1 MKSIGQTLKSA
12 RQKKNYTIEDI
23 HRLVRIHPKYIK
35 ALENDDYEV
44 FDGKVHA
51 KGFLKVYAQFL
62 DLETSEILALWR
74 REYEPTFEDPG
85 KEKYQ
90 KIKTLEPEKF
100 VVTPTMMVLSFVS
113 LLLLSFFV
121 YLFFQYKHYTDAPK
135 LEIYHPNDNQVV
147 EKDILDITGQTDLD
161 SDVFINNQK
170 IIANPDGSFL
180 TSIKLREGIN
190 SISIKAVNKLG
201 KENEKVVNIIY
212 RPESEEVPQSTP
224 SEDTVPSEVITTDG
238 T

>member
-1 MKSIGQTLKSA
+1 MKSIGQILKAA

-23 HRLVRIHPKYIK
+23 HRLVKIHPRYIR
-35 ALENDDYEV
+35 ALENDEYGV

-62 DLETSEILALWR
+62 DIETDEILALWR
-74 REYEPTFEDPG
+74 REYEPTFEDPV
-85 KEKYQ
+85 KERYQ

-100 VVTPTMMVLSFVS
+100 SITPTILVISFVS
-113 LLLLSFFV
+113 ILLLSFFI
-121 YLFFQYKHYTDAPK
+121 YLFFQYKHYTDAPN
-135 LEIYHPNDNQVV
+135 LEIYHPQDNQVV
-147 EKDILDITGQTDLD
+147 NNDVLDITGQTDLD
-161 SDVFINNQK
+161 SEVYINNQK

-190 SISIKAVNKLG
+190 TVSIRAVNKLN
-201 KENEKVVNIIY
+201 KETEKVINIIY
-212 RPESEEVPQSTP
+212 RPKEEEVLQSTP
-224 SEDTVPSEVITTDG
+224 SEDTLPSEVLETNG